1 MVKLLPDE
9 FRMEDGYIT
18 VKYENG
24 LFRVSDGH
32 NSYSSKM
39 RLTTIPMYIE
49 MLEDMMKHSYEYA
62 NIFGRSSD
70 IPTGPNATPN
80 RYLDCVSKVVAIDD
94 SYNGNWIQ
102 TNRIGKILALV
113 IKAYTEKCKPIDI
126 NSITD
131 EELNSMGIKQLAML
145 LDMVERKTEQRS
157 DCVTQ

>member
-24 LFRVSDGH
+24 LFRVFDGC

-39 RLTTIPMYIE
+39 RLATIPVYIE
-49 MLEDMMKHSYEYA
+49 MLEDMMKHSREYA
-62 NIFGRSSD
+62 NIFGRSED
-70 IPTGPNATPN
+70 IATGPNAN
-80 RYLDCVSKVVAIDD
+80 AHRHLDCVNKVMTIDD

-102 TNRIGKILALV
+102 ANRIGKILALV

-145 LDMVERKTEQRS
+145 LDMIERKTGQRS